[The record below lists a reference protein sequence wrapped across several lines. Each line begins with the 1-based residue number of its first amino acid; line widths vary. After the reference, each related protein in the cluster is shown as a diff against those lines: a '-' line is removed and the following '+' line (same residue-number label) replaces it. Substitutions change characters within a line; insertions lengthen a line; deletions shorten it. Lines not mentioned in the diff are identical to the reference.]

1 MSVSS
6 LISKLK
12 SNRIIAI
19 DPASHSLAWAIL
31 DINHIKID
39 IIAYGK
45 IDFASVP
52 EISNK
57 FDIIK
62 DQLPV
67 ICDEYNP
74 TAAVI
79 EQSVYIQNFQAS
91 RILSYIIGLSWGEL
105 LNFCETVQDVNPLQ
119 WKSGIGY
126 KNITKAESK
135 LMEET
140 YGKRGIQQRLTL
152 ERKNRVKAILSKNIE
167 NIDFESMD
175 SDISD
180 AIGIGL
186 WYAVSHG
193 FRTVQR

>member
-52 EISNK
+52 EVSNK